1 MRDLGDSCDVATW
14 RAQYLEAAR
23 PLNSCARWCRPMSTF
38 GTNRGNDVSWLNP
51 GTTLTKVGDETVSW
65 ESRTKTRHASIY
77 MGIGR
82 SYLDRGMNFRSGR
95 NRGTNE
101 MLEYLLT
108 VAGIGPTG
116 AGDCAAG
123 DLPLI
128 RMMSQSGLTTEGT
141 GGSEEN
147 GPRMFTDLQEKPLP
161 QRPRRKPRRTQRRE
175 VRLSLRVYSL

>member
-1 MRDLGDSCDVATW
+1 
-14 RAQYLEAAR
+14 
-23 PLNSCARWCRPMSTF
+23 
-38 GTNRGNDVSWLNP
+38 
-51 GTTLTKVGDETVSW
+51 
-65 ESRTKTRHASIY
+65 
-77 MGIGR
+77 
-82 SYLDRGMNFRSGR
+82 
-95 NRGTNE
+95 

-147 GPRMFTDLQEKPLP
+147 GPRMFTDLQEKLLP
-161 QRPRRKPRRTQRRE
+161 QRPRRTQRRE